1 MDISNLAV
9 NGKWLVISLLLVALL
24 IVGIIIFMKSY
35 LKKEGDS
42 LPGHAPKSRGAKYPQ
57 VDVFKMSGTFFNL
70 ALLSAVLLTILAFNW
85 TTYEKEVYIPE
96 GAMEFEEEIEVEPPR
111 TKEPPPPPPPPP
123 PPVIEEVPDEEVIED
138 EPIFEDMT
146 ADEDEEVVAKKE
158 SELPPPPP
166 PPPPPP
172 EKEEEI
178 FKIVE
183 EMPHFPGCEKVRK
196 KEKRDKCAQDKM
208 LEFIYKNIKY
218 PAIAKENG
226 VEGMVVISFVVE
238 KDGSITDARVVRDIG
253 GNCGKE
259 ALRVV
264 KMMPKW
270 VPGKQRGRPVRVQFN
285 LPVKFKLQN

>member
-1 MDISNLAV
+1 MNVANLAV
-9 NGKWLVISLLLVALL
+9 DGKWLIITLILVALM
-24 IVGIIIFMKSY
+24 IVGIILFMRSY
-35 LKKEGDS
+35 LKKEADE
-42 LPGHAPKSRGAKYPQ
+42 LPGTAPNVRGAKYPQ
-57 VDVFKMSGTFFNL
+57 VDVFKMSGTFFNV
-70 ALLSAVLLTILAFNW
+70 ALMSALLLTILAFNW
-85 TTYEKEVYIPE
+85 TTYEKEVYVPE
-96 GAMEFEEEIEVEPPR
+96 GALDWEDEIEVEPPR

-123 PPVIEEVPDEEVIED
+123 PPVIEEVPDEEIIED
-138 EPIFEDMT
+138 EPVFEDMS
-146 ADEDEEVVAKKE
+146 ADEEEEVVAKKE

-183 EMPHFPGCEKVRK
+183 EMPHFPGCENIRK

-208 LEFIYKNIKY
+208 LQFIYKNIKY
-218 PAIAKENG
+218 PNIAKENG
-226 VEGMVVISFVVE
+226 VEGTVVISFVVE
-238 KDGSITDARVVRDIG
+238 KDGSITDVRIVREIG
-253 GNCGKE
+253 GGCGKE
-259 ALRVV
+259 AMRVV